1 MTDRPTEAQVHA
13 AVIAWCRLVAPR
25 DPQLRYLYHTPNGEL
40 RSKATAGRLQA
51 LGVAA
56 GVPDLLWPV
65 PRCGAT
71 GLALELKR
79 RGGVAS
85 AAQADWLAL
94 YANTGWQTHTIA
106 SDDWR
111 DAAAVIA
118 GYSGRVP
125 DPWLAGEGVG
135 V

>member
-1 MTDRPTEAQVHA
+1 MIGAGINLRVR
-13 AVIAWCRLVAPR
+13 RLPA
-25 DPQLRYLYHTPNGEL
+25 
-40 RSKATAGRLQA
+40 RLQA

-65 PRCGAT
+65 RRCGAT
-71 GLALELKR
+71 GLAIELKR
-79 RGGVAS
+79 RGGVTS
-85 AAQADWLAL
+85 AAQQDWLSL
-94 YANTGWQTHTIA
+94 YANTGWQAHTIA